1 MCLGRLGVVGFEEEL
16 VLVCFVDDALE
27 VVFVLS
33 SLDEP
38 RGRFMSVDGVGSS
51 ESVSEVV
58 IC

>member
-16 VLVCFVDDALE
+16 VLVCSVDDSFE
-27 VVFVLS
+27 VVLVVS

-58 IC
+58 MC